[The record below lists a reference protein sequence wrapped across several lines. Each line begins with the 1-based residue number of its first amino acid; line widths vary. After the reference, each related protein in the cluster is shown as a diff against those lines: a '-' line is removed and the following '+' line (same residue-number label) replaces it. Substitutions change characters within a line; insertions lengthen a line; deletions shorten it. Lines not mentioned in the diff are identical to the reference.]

1 MREAFDR
8 LAPFLREFLWNA
20 GWESLRS
27 MQIAAIEAIFDSEDD
42 LLVSAATAGGKT
54 EAAFLPILSKIFEK
68 PEPSV
73 QAIYV
78 GPLKA
83 LINNQF
89 ERLEDLCRKAEIP
102 VTRWHGDVGDSQK
115 SRVVENPRGVLQI
128 TPESIESLFLN
139 RSRFLGEM
147 FAGLEFVVIDE
158 VHTFLGSDRGVQLRS
173 QLERLRR
180 YARRR
185 PRRVGLS
192 ATLGDPA
199 QARRWLNSDPAK
211 VRLVTAP
218 PGTQSVRASIEHF
231 SDRSGIA
238 RDLFELTRNLK
249 TLIFCNARA
258 EVEELTHALN
268 EHCRGE
274 GMEERYLPHHGSVS
288 RAVREDA
295 EARMKEADRPSS
307 VVCTSTL
314 ELGIDVGRID
324 LVAQV
329 DATHTVASMVQ
340 RLGRSGRRAGQSQ
353 AIQVY
358 TTEREAWEGIPFSLL
373 QATAVM
379 ELWREKWCEPV
390 RERKKPYNV
399 LYQQVLSTLAERNGL
414 PPAELVGTM
423 QAIFPGV
430 DADDFERLLRHLAK
444 LEHLQQMED
453 GVLIPGLAGEKIVRK
468 HDFYAVFASPSDVDV
483 RCGERLIGRVASRLQ
498 PGACFFLAGQVWR
511 VEQTFPDELRVAPA
525 SGGERP
531 RFGGVGGPQV
541 HREVARRAREVLCGS
556 APTPCLSQGA
566 AARLETARS
575 KARELDVARRLLFE
589 GGILVPWIGSEGIE
603 TLGELFAWAGLEVE
617 SSRPPWV
624 LDLKGDV
631 PGAARRILARPPS
644 AVELAAR
651 RDRESLET
659 RKFDEHLP
667 DELLRRRHAADETAL
682 EEAFEC
688 LRLL

>member
-1 MREAFDR
+1 
-8 LAPFLREFLWNA
+8 
-20 GWESLRS
+20 
-27 MQIAAIEAIFDSEDD
+27 MQAAAIEAIFDSEDD

-68 PEPSV
+68 PEPSI
-73 QAIYV
+73 QAVYV

-115 SRVVENPRGVLQI
+115 SRVVDTPRGVLQI

-147 FAGLEFVVIDE
+147 FAGLEFVVVDE
-158 VHTFLGSDRGVQLRS
+158 VHTFLGSDRGIQLRS

-180 YARRR
+180 YTRQR
-185 PRRVGLS
+185 PRRIGLS

-199 QARRWLNSDPAK
+199 QAQRWLNRDPAK
-211 VRLVTAP
+211 VRLVVAP
-218 PGTQSVRASIEHF
+218 PGAQPVRAAIEHF
-231 SDRSGIA
+231 AERTGMV
-238 RDLFELTRNLK
+238 RDLFALTRNLK
-249 TLIFCNARA
+249 TLVFCNARA

-268 EHCRGE
+268 ERCRTE
-274 GMEERYLPHHGSVS
+274 GTEERYLPHHGSVS

-340 RLGRSGRRAGQSQ
+340 RLGRSGRRAGQAQ
-353 AIQVY
+353 TIQVY

-373 QATAVM
+373 QATAVL

-390 RERKKPYNV
+390 RERMKPYNI
-399 LYQQVLSTLAERNGL
+399 LYQQILSLLTERNGL
-414 PPAELVGTM
+414 RASELVGVLGPN
-423 QAIFPGV
+423 FPGI
-430 DADDFERLLRHLAK
+430 DADDFEKLLRHMAK
-444 LEHLQQMED
+444 MDHLQQMDD
-453 GVLIPGLAGEKIVRK
+453 GILIPGLAGEKIVRK
-468 HDFYAVFASPSDVDV
+468 HDFYAVFASPPDVGV
-483 RCGERLIGRVASRLQ
+483 RCGDRLIGRVGMRLE

-511 VEQTFPDELRVAPA
+511 VEQAFPDELRVAPA
-525 SGGERP
+525 GGGERP
-531 RFGGVGGPQV
+531 RFGGVGGPGV
-541 HREVARRAREVLCGS
+541 HREVARRARELLCGTV
-556 APTPCLSQGA
+556 PTPNLSAGA
-566 AARLETARS
+566 ATRLEAARA
-575 KARELDVARRLLFE
+575 KARELGVEKRILFE
-589 GGILVPWIGSEGIE
+589 GGILVPWIGSEGIG
-603 TLGELFAWAGLEVE
+603 TLGELFAGAGLEVE

-631 PGAARRILARPPS
+631 AEAARRILARPPS
-644 AVELAAR
+644 ADELAAR
-651 RDRESLET
+651 RERASLET
-659 RKFDEHLP
+659 RKFDEFLP
-667 DELLRRRHAADETAL
+667 DELLRRRHAVDETAL
-682 EEAFEC
+682 EEALES